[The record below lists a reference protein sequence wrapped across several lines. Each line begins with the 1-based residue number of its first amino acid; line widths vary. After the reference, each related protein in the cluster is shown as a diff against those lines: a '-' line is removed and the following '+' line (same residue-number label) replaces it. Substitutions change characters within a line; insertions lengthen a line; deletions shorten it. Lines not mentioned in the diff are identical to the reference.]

1 MSQPT
6 CCRKTLFPCAHT
18 LCPPGVVILF
28 LCLCGGCLVPASR
41 METCQARYHQ
51 LSEKNKALQTE
62 VANLE
67 AQCSKLQTERNQS
80 EQELVFLD
88 KEVPVLFAKQRKLS
102 QPPPTAGQQLA
113 ALADR
118 TEGLDFD
125 AKSGAISLTPAVF
138 FRAGTELKVEAGDRL
153 GTLAT
158 VLSEPDVCSH
168 RILIVTNG
176 FSEAG
181 LPTNQKHLQRAITLM
196 EFFRQW
202 GIDKNRLGV
211 SNYGRG
217 PQSGETLAA
226 ESLPQFSGESALEIY
241 LLGDDVPI
249 IGWNAPQVRVYR

>member
-1 MSQPT
+1 MSQST
-6 CCRKTLFPCAHT
+6 YCRKTLFSYIHT
-18 LCPPGVVILF
+18 LCQPGVVILF

-62 VANLE
+62 VADLH

-88 KEVPVLFAKQRKLS
+88 KEVPVLFAKQRKIS
-102 QPPPTAGQQLA
+102 QPPPATGQRLA
-113 ALADR
+113 ELADR

-125 AKSGAISLTPAVF
+125 AMSGAMSLTSAVF
-138 FRAGTELKVEAGDRL
+138 FRAGTELKVEAGDPL

-158 VLSEPDVCSH
+158 ILSKPDVCSH

-176 FSEAG
+176 FSEAD
-181 LPTNQKHLQRAITLM
+181 LPTNQKHLQRAIALM

-202 GIDKNRLGV
+202 GIEKNRLGV

-217 PQSGETLAA
+217 PQPGETLTAG
-226 ESLPQFSGESALEIY
+226 SLPRFSGESAMNIY

-249 IGWNAPQVRVYR
+249 IGWNAPQVPVYR

>member
-1 MSQPT
+1 
-6 CCRKTLFPCAHT
+6 
-18 LCPPGVVILF
+18 
-28 LCLCGGCLVPASR
+28 

-158 VLSEPDVCSH
+158 VLSEPGRVLASH
-168 RILIVTNG
+168 
-176 FSEAG
+176 
-181 LPTNQKHLQRAITLM
+181 PDCDQR
-196 EFFRQW
+196 FFRSGSSHKPKVFAASDHIN
-202 GIDKNRLGV
+202 GI
-211 SNYGRG
+211 
-217 PQSGETLAA
+217 
-226 ESLPQFSGESALEIY
+226 FSPMGH
-241 LLGDDVPI
+241 
-249 IGWNAPQVRVYR
+249 R